1 MNSIMQRFGPVVG
14 MLMLVLSVLAC
25 NMDLEKSGN
34 IVYATSTPGP
44 SGSDILFTI
53 SGTGTDTWLWGE
65 SGLSCDGQN
74 NFELT
79 VTKSN
84 DAKLISKGSC
94 FYERMRAEDSCLK
107 SESDLPCGLVLL
119 GGYNPDTS
127 TITWDSCN
135 GPTGHGE
142 GTATV
147 SGDVNSGANL
157 QVSGSGICSFEN
169 LTEWHRLDFI
179 LSTDMP
185 KPTP

>member
-1 MNSIMQRFGPVVG
+1 MNSGKKRFGPVVG

-74 NFELT
+74 EMELT
-79 VTKSN
+79 ITKSN
-84 DAKLISKGSC
+84 DVKLISRGSC
-94 FYERMRAEDSCLK
+94 FYERQRQEDGCQVV
-107 SESDLPCGLVLL
+107 ESDLPCGLVLL
-119 GGYNPDTS
+119 GGYNPNTA

-135 GPTGHGE
+135 GPTGNGE

-147 SGDVNSGANL
+147 SGDVSTGVNL
-157 QVSGSGICSFEN
+157 QVSGSGICSFDN
-169 LTEWHRLDFI
+169 LTEWHRLDFV
-179 LSTDMP
+179 LTDVQP
-185 KPTP
+185 VTTP